1 MSHQLLQ
8 LLSARISAG
17 LKRKTITST
26 SAWAEA
32 YRVMGKPF
40 PGRFSF
46 DRHPWSKAMHDCESE
61 MMVGQKAAQVAYT
74 VTALNKVLRAIDIDG
89 VSAMYIM
96 PTTKEASDFSS
107 SRFDPA
113 LEMSSHLRN
122 LFSDVKNIGHKR
134 AGNASLYLRGS
145 RSRSQLKSVP
155 VGIVILDELDEFRQE
170 NIAMIFERMSGQET
184 KQSFLLSTPTIDHF
198 GINSYYRRSTQDHF
212 FFVCPRCGRLTELI
226 FPECMVVVGESWTDP
241 RTKESYLQCK
251 ECKGELSH
259 KHKREWLTL
268 KGRKPA
274 RWVSSHTDRL
284 IRGFYVNQL
293 YSPTVRPDELAV
305 AFLKAQTNPTDEQEF
320 YNSKLGRTHVVE
332 GARITDNDIIECTKG
347 HKKVL
352 QAPPHALCTMGVD
365 VGKWLH
371 YWIDQWFVDPNARS
385 QDVNLQAMGKTI
397 REGKVLHF
405 EELDTLMRDFG
416 IAGCVIDANPETRKA
431 LEFAQRFPGYVKLC
445 FYATGI
451 NSKQINVHSDEE
463 CTVSV
468 HRTSWLDLSQ
478 GRFLR
483 RKIMLPC
490 DLSTEAKRH
499 IKALVRVYKKD
510 AMGNPVGKYEKGN
523 EEDHFAHARNYS
535 EIALQLVASNGVAED
550 IQDIV

>member
-1 MSHQLLQ
+1 
-8 LLSARISAG
+8 
-17 LKRKTITST
+17 
-26 SAWAEA
+26 
-32 YRVMGKPF
+32 
-40 PGRFSF
+40 
-46 DRHPWSKAMHDCESE
+46 
-61 MMVGQKAAQVAYT
+61 MMVGQKAAQLAYT
-74 VTALNKVLRAIDIDG
+74 VTALNKVLKAIDIDG
-89 VSAMYIM
+89 TSAMYIM

-113 LEMSSHLRN
+113 LEMSTHLSE
-122 LFSDVKNIGHKR
+122 LFSDVKNVGHKR

-170 NIAMIFERMSGQET
+170 NIAMIFERMSGHET

-198 GINSYYRRSTQDHF
+198 GINTYYRRSTEDHF
-212 FFVCPRCGRLTELI
+212 FFCCPRCGKLTELL
-226 FPECMVVVGESWTDP
+226 FPECLVVVGESWTDP
-241 RTKESYLQCK
+241 RTKESYLRCK

-268 KGRKPA
+268 KGRRPA
-274 RWVSSHTDRL
+274 RWISSYTDRS

-305 AFLKAQTNPTDEQEF
+305 AYLKAQTNPTDEQEF
-320 YNSKLGRTHVVE
+320 YNSKLGLTHIVE
-332 GARITDNDIIECTKG
+332 GARVTDSDIIACLRS

-352 QAPPHALCTMGVD
+352 EAPPHAFVTMGVD

-371 YWIDQWFVDPNARS
+371 YWIDQWFIDPGAIAGP
-385 QDVNLQAMGKTI
+385 DINLQAMGKTI

-405 EELDTLMRDFG
+405 EELDGLMRQFG
-416 IAGCVIDANPETRKA
+416 ISFCVIDANPEKRKA
-431 LEFAQRFPGYVKLC
+431 LEFAQRFMGYVRLC
-445 FYATGI
+445 YYATGI
-451 NSKQINVHSDEE
+451 NSKQISIHSEEE

-468 HRTSWLDLSQ
+468 DRTSWLDLSQ

-490 DLSTEAKRH
+490 DLSEEAKRH

-510 AMGNPVGKYEKGN
+510 ASGNPVGKYEKGN
-523 EEDHFAHARNYS
+523 EDDHFAHARNYS
-535 EIALQLVASNGVAED
+535 EIALQLSASNASSQNINGV
-550 IQDIV
+550 V